1 MKLQK
6 LGGIAALIEALAYIV
21 GFAVLLIFLSPEH
34 VDTMSQFDK
43 LTFKVENLIILQLW
57 YLFIYVVFGI
67 VLVVLATA
75 LYERMK
81 LYAPSTLS
89 IASVLAF
96 IWSGM
101 VISSGMVASIGL
113 GKVAGIYE
121 TNPEQALLIWEVVE
135 IVQDAI
141 GGGVEVVGGIWIL
154 LISWVA
160 LKNTV
165 LPRVVSFV
173 GLIAGAAGI
182 LTIIPVFGEL
192 GAIFGLGQIF
202 WFIFLGVYML
212 RHENSRK
219 G

>member
-21 GFAVLLIFLSPEH
+21 GFAVLLVFLSPEH

-43 LTFKVENLIILQLW
+43 LTFMVENLIILQLW

-135 IVQDAI
+135 IIQDAI